1 VIFDRIFDFI
11 KQFGR
16 FFQFWYVM
24 DPYEGGLFL
33 RLGKYHR
40 MAKVGWNW
48 MWPFLIERELGCNVA
63 VHTLVVGPQSLM
75 TKDGK
80 QIVITTVITCTVEE
94 PKAFI
99 LEINGGVQALDD
111 AATGVVSK
119 LIMDKTMDELLK
131 MDMANELTK
140 DIRRFAKPW
149 GIGISRVQL
158 SDFTVM
164 RSIRLL
170 MTQAHVYPERK
181 EW

>member
-1 VIFDRIFDFI
+1 MFDKLVDLI

-16 FFQFWYVM
+16 LFLFWYIV
-24 DPYEGGLFL
+24 DPYEAGVVL
-33 RLGKYHR
+33 RFGNFHR
-40 MAKVGWNW
+40 MTKPGLNW
-48 MWPFLIERELGCNVA
+48 IWPFVIERVLTANVA

-94 PKAFI
+94 AKAFI
-99 LEINGGVQALDD
+99 LQVNGGMTALDD

-119 LIMDKTMDELLK
+119 LIMGNTLEGLLGMDIS
-131 MDMANELTK
+131 NELTK

-149 GIGISRVQL
+149 GVGVNRVQL

-164 RSIRLL
+164 RSLRLL
-170 MTQAHVYPERK
+170 MTQNHIYPERK
-181 EW
+181 EF

>member
-1 VIFDRIFDFI
+1 MFDKLVDLL

-16 FFQFWYVM
+16 FFVFWYIC
-24 DPYEGGLFL
+24 DPYEGGVIL
-33 RLGKYHR
+33 RLGKFHR
-40 MAKVGWNW
+40 MAKMGWNW
-48 MWPFLIERELGCNVA
+48 IWPFLIERELGCNAA

-99 LEINGGVQALDD
+99 LEINGGMTALDD

-119 LIMDKTMDELLK
+119 LVMGNTMESLLGMDI
-131 MDMANELTK
+131 ANELTK

-149 GIGISRVQL
+149 GVGVNKVQL

-164 RSIRLL
+164 RSLRLM
-170 MTQAHVYPERK
+170 MTQSHLYPERK
-181 EW
+181 EF